1 VAPHP
6 AGPFHRNEVTMASF
20 QSFLPILLRF
30 EGGFVDDPADPGGAT
45 NKGIT
50 LQTFHANAS
59 QLLGVEPTLENLK
72 NLSDVQAATLY
83 KVLYWDRARGDDIGL
98 QPLAD
103 LLVDFYVNAGGN
115 AFKVLQQVLNNL
127 GTQPP
132 LAVDGGMG
140 PSTLRAM
147 QGMDPAQVYRD
158 LRQGRIG
165 YYEELVR
172 KRPPLERFLKGW
184 LNRVAAFPVL

>member
-1 VAPHP
+1 
-6 AGPFHRNEVTMASF
+6 MASF
-20 QSFLPILLRF
+20 QSFLPVLLRF

-50 LQTFHANAS
+50 LQTFQANAR
-59 QLLGVEPTLENLK
+59 QLLGAEPTLDNLK
-72 NLSDVQAATLY
+72 CLSDAQAATLY
-83 KVLYWDRARGDDIGL
+83 KALYWDRAYGDEIGL

-115 AFKVLQQVLNNL
+115 AFKVLQRVLNDL

-132 LAVDGGMG
+132 LGVDGAMG
-140 PSTLRAM
+140 PGTLRAL
-147 QGMDPAQVYRD
+147 QGLDPTPVYRG
-158 LRQGRIG
+158 LRQGRIA
-165 YYEELVR
+165 YYQDLVR